1 MIVNG
6 GFVHP
11 GAQIFQLLMGENR
24 HQIVA
29 GLKQLAEAIMFGQ
42 LGMSANLY
50 IPRLV
55 GILNAWADVEVIE
68 QCTLC
73 LRNSVET
80 ESVRFSQIMETKALD
95 AVVQK
100 FNSVYCVSGC
110 KNIVENCI
118 HFLSCLSRRVSVQ
131 LGQMLNHQ
139 AVLALLEG
147 NLGNIEKRALQTLLV
162 DVTQA
167 GVPVELMMEVPRFLR
182 YVDGQDPDMAKAS
195 LKVLVNVVAENKG
208 RDVPAD
214 VITAVLDRIMTI
226 DRDSLPRLLSGLE
239 GLTRSKATAEL
250 VMKSS
255 IDFDTLLFSPDFP
268 NSTPD
273 FQRHVLIIIT
283 NLLPSD
289 EELVIFGLLVR
300 DFSQMNIDFA
310 MKIQP
315 TLVKLLCE
323 KPLCASQI
331 LLALAITMKYKEC
344 EITPEMLQGLY
355 KLGNTAPLEA
365 ICVVS
370 RIEDI
375 TKIRNSPIP
384 SLFKRVPMLGLDL
397 RMTNWLNQTKNN
409 LVQKL
414 QKSPRPTAGDLQMTS
429 LKDLIRMAEE
439 GFFSHALIVAKNLPR
454 IQEIIANY
462 DGPLNP
468 PGLQTLANVLSSYAD
483 TVISQ
488 GKYDNMDLK
497 EFIDLLGARVTAS
510 IAQSVR
516 VPVVMKES
524 MSYLAG
530 VFLVHIR
537 KLGPDVLKNGFL
549 RNRDLAFHICGDT
562 PVDAFQAGEL
572 RYDHAP
578 LLSEVFLKEPPLTID
593 GIPVDDSI
601 VRYLARSGRDVRQV
615 IHFATVFKPVPL
627 KIQKTIPNQET
638 LPTNTAK
645 SQLLKV
651 LETLSKLGTIRV
663 SDSFLKR
670 VHGLLSNPMNSLFGN
685 SPIVNLFHMYPSLFP
700 FEERLFVTKLLI
712 SDIYTAARILA
723 KEYHCCTQEQ
733 LSRIRPTPL
742 TLTVRRNS
750 LFDDGI
756 VLLRNFLNNS
766 IYSEIRFAGDV
777 GIGMGPT
784 REFFRLMTE
793 EFQRSSRGLF
803 RNEKP
808 SSEFCVNHQGLF
820 PSLVAQPQYFKWLGI
835 FVAKALS
842 MGISV
847 GMDFNPAFFKL
858 TKKEP
863 VTLMEIDDMLAK
875 GLVDPGSLIGLDY
888 SYPGYPDYPLNV
900 IDIDS
905 TIDETNAR
913 TYVQTV
919 QDETIKN
926 ANNCA
931 LSFIEGFSQVVA
943 FDYLKIFSAAEISR
957 IISGDD
963 SALTLD
969 DLNNYVEIGSGYTKQ
984 SPQIEML
991 FQILTEMQPSEQ
1003 KDFIRFVTG
1012 SEILPV
1018 GGLKALEPRMQI
1030 EKRDGADDPTGGLPL
1045 PTASTCI
1052 CRLKLPAY
1060 STKQLMKEKL
1070 MMAVEHCREFL
1081 LS

>member
-1 MIVNG
+1 
-6 GFVHP
+6 
-11 GAQIFQLLMGENR
+11 
-24 HQIVA
+24 
-29 GLKQLAEAIMFGQ
+29 
-42 LGMSANLY
+42 
-50 IPRLV
+50 
-55 GILNAWADVEVIE
+55 
-68 QCTLC
+68 
-73 LRNSVET
+73 
-80 ESVRFSQIMETKALD
+80 
-95 AVVQK
+95 
-100 FNSVYCVSGC
+100 
-110 KNIVENCI
+110 
-118 HFLSCLSRRVSVQ
+118 
-131 LGQMLNHQ
+131 
-139 AVLALLEG
+139 
-147 NLGNIEKRALQTLLV
+147 
-162 DVTQA
+162 
-167 GVPVELMMEVPRFLR
+167 
-182 YVDGQDPDMAKAS
+182 
-195 LKVLVNVVAENKG
+195 
-208 RDVPAD
+208 
-214 VITAVLDRIMTI
+214 
-226 DRDSLPRLLSGLE
+226 
-239 GLTRSKATAEL
+239 
-250 VMKSS
+250 
-255 IDFDTLLFSPDFP
+255 
-268 NSTPD
+268 
-273 FQRHVLIIIT
+273 
-283 NLLPSD
+283 
-289 EELVIFGLLVR
+289 
-300 DFSQMNIDFA
+300 
-310 MKIQP
+310 
-315 TLVKLLCE
+315 
-323 KPLCASQI
+323 
-331 LLALAITMKYKEC
+331 
-344 EITPEMLQGLY
+344 
-355 KLGNTAPLEA
+355 
-365 ICVVS
+365 
-370 RIEDI
+370 
-375 TKIRNSPIP
+375 
-384 SLFKRVPMLGLDL
+384 
-397 RMTNWLNQTKNN
+397 
-409 LVQKL
+409 
-414 QKSPRPTAGDLQMTS
+414 
-429 LKDLIRMAEE
+429 
-439 GFFSHALIVAKNLPR
+439 
-454 IQEIIANY
+454 
-462 DGPLNP
+462 
-468 PGLQTLANVLSSYAD
+468 
-483 TVISQ
+483 
-488 GKYDNMDLK
+488 
-497 EFIDLLGARVTAS
+497 
-510 IAQSVR
+510 
-516 VPVVMKES
+516 